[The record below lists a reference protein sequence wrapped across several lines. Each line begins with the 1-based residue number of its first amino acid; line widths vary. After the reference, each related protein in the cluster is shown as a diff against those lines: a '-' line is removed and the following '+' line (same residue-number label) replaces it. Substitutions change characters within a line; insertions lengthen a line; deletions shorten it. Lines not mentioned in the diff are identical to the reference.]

1 MVCTIYF
8 SLRGLNRRYVGFFM
22 SCLFLPHTCAAQ
34 PLIETD
40 FLHNRRSK
48 RTPPFFA
55 KRGSVSL
62 RATPNCEMNYN
73 RRSPSV
79 LTSTV
84 DQNAPYRFSQS
95 KIAASSSLVWD
106 AKSFSAIDIIG
117 FQSQPLDASIL

>member
-1 MVCTIYF
+1 MVCTTYF
-8 SLRGLNRRYVGFFM
+8 SLRSLNRRYVEFFM
-22 SCLFLPHTCAAQ
+22 SCLFLPHMCVAQ
-34 PLIETD
+34 PLIATN
-40 FLHNRRSK
+40 FLHNLRSN

-55 KRGSVSL
+55 KRGLISL

-84 DQNAPYRFSQS
+84 DQNGPYRFSQYG
-95 KIAASSSLVWD
+95 IAALSSLVWD
-106 AKSFSAIDIIG
+106 EKLFSAVDIIG